1 MIYNGNC
8 VDILSRFGYD
18 NPRPDWSVIFADPPD
33 GIGLGYNSYNDKMSK
48 TKYCDLIDLWV
59 NSFLFSGATCI
70 WLSFNSRWTLE
81 FARAINGRIRKD
93 WEFKPCVQT
102 FTFGQHNKHDLG
114 DNHRPLWRLKHKNH
128 PLFPD
133 RIRVPSWRQ
142 LNGDKRADPR
152 GRVPGNVQTSE
163 IFTRETKPIPNL
175 SPKDIERFMSKIDKR
190 GDDECWP
197 WTAGTKGSDAT
208 NSYGIIR
215 IGGRAGAAYIATRV
229 MWRLVYGSDPIGQ
242 LICHTCDNP
251 RCCNPNHLFL
261 GTDLDNARDKERK
274 GRGNH
279 PKGADN
285 GLSKLSEE
293 DVCNIFMSADSDKEL
308 GRKYNVTDANI
319 SSIRKR
325 KTWGHVTE
333 KLVCSNVFAVPRVT
347 GNSKQRRCWHPTQLG
362 EDLIERCILLTCPD
376 GGRVLDPFAGT
387 GTTLRVCKKH
397 KIPCD
402 LMEIDQYY
410 CERIR
415 QEHPEQEII

>member
-8 VDILSRFGYD
+8 TDILALSGID
-18 NPRPDWSVIFADPPD
+18 KPKWDVIFADPPD

-48 TKYCDLIDLWV
+48 EKYYDLIDSWV
-59 NSFLFSGATCI
+59 NVFLHSGVTCI

-81 FARAINGRIRKD
+81 FARAINGRIRAD

-114 DNHRPLWRLKHKNH
+114 DNHRPLWRLKHKDH

-163 IFTRETKPIPNL
+163 VFTRETRPIPNL

-197 WTAGTKGSDAT
+197 WTAGTKGKSGTEA
-208 NSYGIIR
+208 YGVIR
-215 IGGRAGAAYIATRV
+215 LGGRGGYVYVASRV
-229 MWRLVYGSDPIGQ
+229 MWRLVHGTDPIGQ
-242 LICHTCDNP
+242 LICHACDNP

-261 GTDLDNARDKERK
+261 GTDLDNIRDKERK

-279 PKGADN
+279 LKGSDN
-285 GLSKLSEE
+285 GYSKLSEE
-293 DVCNIFMSADSDKEL
+293 DVCAIFMSNDSHEDL
-308 GRKYNVTDANI
+308 GRKYNVTGAAI
-319 SSIRKR
+319 SAIRKR
-325 KTWGHVTE
+325 KTWDHVTAN
-333 KLVCSNVFAVPRVT
+333 LVCSDVFSIPRVP
-347 GNSKQRRCWHPTQLG
+347 GNSKQRRSWHPTQLG

-376 GGRVLDPFAGT
+376 GGRVLDPFGGT

-397 KIPCD
+397 GIKCD
-402 LMEIDQYY
+402 LMEIDPYY